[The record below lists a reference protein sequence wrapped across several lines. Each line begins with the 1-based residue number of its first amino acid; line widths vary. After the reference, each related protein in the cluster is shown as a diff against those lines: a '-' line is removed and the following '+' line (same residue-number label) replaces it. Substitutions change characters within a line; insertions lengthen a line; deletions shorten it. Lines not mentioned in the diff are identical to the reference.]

1 MLGSG
6 VMQPDEPARSGM
18 VDIETIRSEA
28 LRKVGRNVVN
38 FARLESGLKILLSLC
53 ISGTPKELKKKKR
66 RRIQENRTKTL
77 GELAMQFSSSLAKGQ
92 KGLEDIP
99 ENLDD
104 IHISLSFSVGDDKGS
119 RNFRKSLVEL
129 VKDRNDLIHHRL
141 AELDSTSVDSYR
153 MLVEYLDEQQ
163 KRIIAKLDAIGALLD
178 LLDWACNVFASD
190 PQGQL
195 SKFSLS
201 SDSCEAQQQ
210 DPPDPPPMSQ

>member
-6 VMQPDEPARSGM
+6 VMQLDEPAQSGM

-77 GELAMQFSSSLAKGQ
+77 GELAMHFSSSLAKGQ

-119 RNFRKSLVEL
+119 RNFRKSLLEL
-129 VKDRNDLIHHRL
+129 VKDRNNLIHHRL

-153 MLVEYLDEQQ
+153 MLIEYLDEQQ
-163 KRIIAKLDAIGALLD
+163 KRIIEKLDAIGIYD
-178 LLDWACNVFASD
+178 LLDWARNVFAGD

-195 SKFSLS
+195 SKFSLTC
-201 SDSCEAQQQ
+201 DSCEAQQQ

>member
-1 MLGSG
+1 
-6 VMQPDEPARSGM
+6 MQQDEPAQSGM

-53 ISGTPKELKKKKR
+53 ISGTPKELKRKKR
-66 RRIQENRTKTL
+66 RRIQENRSKTL
-77 GELAMQFSSSLAKGQ
+77 GELAMHFGSSLAKGQ
-92 KGLEDIP
+92 ENLEHIP

-119 RNFRKSLVEL
+119 RKFRKSLLEL
-129 VKDRNDLIHHRL
+129 VKDRNNLIHHRL

-153 MLVEYLDEQQ
+153 MLIEYLDEQQ
-163 KRIIAKLDAIGALLD
+163 KRIIEKLDSIRILLD
-178 LLDWACNVFASD
+178 LLDRACSVFVSD

-195 SKFSLS
+195 SKFSLTYDS
-201 SDSCEAQQQ
+201 SEAQQQ
-210 DPPDPPPMSQ
+210 DPPDPPAMSQ

>member
-6 VMQPDEPARSGM
+6 VMQPDEPAKSGM

-38 FARLESGLKILLSLC
+38 FARLESGLKILLSLF

-77 GELAMQFSSSLAKGQ
+77 GELAVHFNGSLAKAQ
-92 KGLEDIP
+92 NGLEDIP
-99 ENLDD
+99 DNLDD

-119 RNFRKSLVEL
+119 RYFRKSLLEL
-129 VKDRNDLIHHRL
+129 VKDRNNLIHHRL
-141 AELDSTSVDSYR
+141 AELDSSSVDSYR
-153 MLVEYLDEQQ
+153 MLIEYLDEQQ
-163 KRIIAKLDAIGALLD
+163 KRIIEKLDAIRDLHD
-178 LLDWACNVFASD
+178 LLDWARNVFASD

-195 SKFSLS
+195 SEFSLTC
-201 SDSCEAQQQ
+201 DSCEAQQQ

>member
-6 VMQPDEPARSGM
+6 VMQPDEPAQSGI

-53 ISGTPKELKKKKR
+53 ISGAPKELKRKKR
-66 RRIQENRTKTL
+66 RRIQENRSKTL
-77 GELAMQFSSSLAKGQ
+77 GELARHFSSSLAKGQ
-92 KGLEDIP
+92 ENLEDIP

-104 IHISLSFSVGDDKGS
+104 IHVSLSFSVGDDKGS
-119 RNFRKSLVEL
+119 RKFRKSLLEL
-129 VKDRNDLIHHRL
+129 VQERNNLIHHRL

-153 MLVEYLDEQQ
+153 MLIEYLDEQQ
-163 KRIIAKLDAIGALLD
+163 KRIIQKLDAIGNLLD
-178 LLDWACNVFASD
+178 LLDQARNVFVGD

-195 SKFSLS
+195 SKFSLTYEHLEKS
-201 SDSCEAQQQ
+201 TRHLIVA
-210 DPPDPPPMSQ
+210 